1 MRISKRIMRKEKKM
15 AKSYKFIDVS
25 SWQGD
30 IDWKKVK
37 ADGVAGA
44 IIRYCDGLIIDT
56 HFEKN
61 MKEAKK
67 AGLHIGAYIFSR
79 AVNAAQAKEEAQRII
94 AACKPYDLDM
104 PIYMDL
110 EASNLSGIADA
121 LASAFLAECD
131 RQGVKGGI
139 YANLYW
145 MEHYITAKKFK
156 EYPLWVAQYYKELQ
170 HAHPEWFGMWQY
182 SSSGK
187 VNGIDGNVDMDWCYR
202 AYWEDAKPSEPQK
215 KTVEQLAY
223 EVIAGKWGNGIIRK
237 QKLTKA
243 GYDYDKVQDK
253 VNEILLAKP
262 KYKTVTYK
270 VKKGDT
276 LSGIASKYGT
286 TYQEIAKQNGIA
298 NPNLIYVG
306 QKLKIKVKA

>member
-1 MRISKRIMRKEKKM
+1 M
-15 AKSYKFIDVS
+15 AKTYKFIDVS
-25 SWQGD
+25 EFQGN

-37 ADGVAGA
+37 ADGVVGA
-44 IIRYCDGLIIDT
+44 IIRYCDGMIIDAY
-56 HFEKN
+56 FDRN

-67 AGLHIGAYIFSR
+67 AGIHIGAYIFSR

-94 AACKPYDLDM
+94 AACKPYDPDL

-110 EASNLSGIADA
+110 EAKNLAPIADT
-121 LASAFLAECD
+121 LATAFLAECD
-131 RQGVKGGI
+131 RQGVRGGL
-139 YANLYW
+139 YASLYW
-145 MEHYITAKKFK
+145 MEHYLTAKKFK
-156 EYPLWVAQYYKELQ
+156 AYPLWVAQYYTELQ

-187 VNGIDGNVDMDWCYR
+187 VDGINAKVDMDWCYR
-202 AYWEDAKPSEPQK
+202 AYWEETKKPEK

-223 EVIAGKWGNGIIRK
+223 EVIEGKWGNGIVRK
-237 QKLTKA
+237 NKLTKA
-243 GYDYDKVQDK
+243 GYNYDKVQDK

-276 LSGIASKYGT
+276 LSAIAAKYKT
-286 TYQEIAKQNGIA
+286 TYQEIAKQNGIE
-298 NPNLIYVG
+298 NPNLIHVG